1 MKANLMEENHTP
13 QPYSVSDNTDPDT
26 LDEIRRVVY
35 RHKWA
40 SLEDWVRSLD
50 ELADLDDEDIEQ
62 VERLARGDRDDIYF
76 E

>member
-1 MKANLMEENHTP
+1 MEENHIP
-13 QPYSVSDNTDPDT
+13 KPSPSRGKTDPDT
-26 LDEIRRVVY
+26 IDEIRRVVY

-50 ELADLDDEDIEQ
+50 ELADLDDEDIDE
-62 VERLARGDRDDIYF
+62 VERLTRGDRDDIFF

>member
-1 MKANLMEENHTP
+1 MEENPTQKRRP
-13 QPYSVSDNTDPDT
+13 ARGKSDPET
-26 LDEIRRVVY
+26 LDDIRRVVY

-50 ELADLDDEDIEQ
+50 ELADLDDEDIDE
-62 VERLARGDRDDIYF
+62 VERLTRSDRDDIYF

>member
-1 MKANLMEENHTP
+1 MKVNLMEENPTQKQRP
-13 QPYSVSDNTDPDT
+13 ARGSRDPVI
-26 LDEIRRVVY
+26 LDDIHRVVY

-50 ELADLDDEDIEQ
+50 ELADLDDDDIDE
-62 VERLARGDRDDIYF
+62 VERLTRSDRDDIYF

>member
-1 MKANLMEENHTP
+1 MEEDDT
-13 QPYSVSDNTDPDT
+13 QTQGRASGKSDPDT

-50 ELADLDDEDIEQ
+50 ELADLDDEDIDE
-62 VERLARGDRDDIYF
+62 VERLTRSDRDDIYF

>member
-1 MKANLMEENHTP
+1 MRVNLMEENHILRP
-13 QPYSVSDNTDPDT
+13 SPSSDKTDPNT
-26 LDEIRRVVY
+26 LDEISRVVY

-50 ELADLDDEDIEQ
+50 ELADLDDEDIDE
-62 VERLARGDRDDIYF
+62 VERLTKGDRDNIYF

>member
-1 MKANLMEENHTP
+1 MDENHIQTP
-13 QPYSVSDNTDPDT
+13 GAAKSKADLDT
-26 LDEIRRVVY
+26 LDDIHRAVY

-50 ELADLDDEDIEQ
+50 ELADLDDDDIEE
-62 VERLARGDRDDIYF
+62 VERLTKGDRDDIYF

>member
-1 MKANLMEENHTP
+1 MKDDHVQGPVRSRDKA
-13 QPYSVSDNTDPDT
+13 DPET

-50 ELADLDDEDIEQ
+50 ELADLDDDDIDE
-62 VERLARGDRDDIYF
+62 VERLTKSDRDDIYF

>member
-1 MKANLMEENHTP
+1 MEENHTP
-13 QPYSVSDNTDPDT
+13 KPRRASDSTDPDT

-50 ELADLDDEDIEQ
+50 ELADLDDEDIDE
-62 VERLARGDRDDIYF
+62 VERLTRGDRDDIYF

>member
-1 MKANLMEENHTP
+1 MDENHTQRP
-13 QPYSVSDNTDPDT
+13 SPASNKTDPDT
-26 LDEIRRVVY
+26 LNDIRRVVY

-50 ELADLDDEDIEQ
+50 ELADLDDDDIEE
-62 VERLARGDRDDIYF
+62 VERLTKGDRDDIYF

>member
-1 MKANLMEENHTP
+1 MDENHIP
-13 QPYSVSDNTDPDT
+13 RPSAAKSKTDPET
-26 LDEIRRVVY
+26 LDDIRRVVY

-50 ELADLDDEDIEQ
+50 ELADLDDDDIEE
-62 VERLARGDRDDIYF
+62 VERLTKGDRDDIYF

>member
-1 MKANLMEENHTP
+1 MEENPTP
-13 QPYSVSDNTDPDT
+13 KLRPATGNSDPET
-26 LDEIRRVVY
+26 LDDIRRVVY

-50 ELADLDDEDIEQ
+50 ELADLDDEDIDE
-62 VERLARGDRDDIYF
+62 VERLTRSDRDDIYF

>member
-1 MKANLMEENHTP
+1 MEENHTQWP
-13 QPYSVSDNTDPDT
+13 NAAKSRADLDT
-26 LDEIRRVVY
+26 LDDIRRVVY

-50 ELADLDDEDIEQ
+50 ELADLDDEDIEE
-62 VERLARGDRDDIYF
+62 VERLTKVDRDDIYF

>member
-1 MKANLMEENHTP
+1 ME
-13 QPYSVSDNTDPDT
+13 DNYIQRDAGPRDKPDPET
-26 LDEIRRVVY
+26 LDEIHRVVY

-50 ELADLDDEDIEQ
+50 ELADLDDDDIDE
-62 VERLARGDRDDIYF
+62 VERLTRGDRDNIYF

>member
-1 MKANLMEENHTP
+1 MRVTIMDENHTQRP
-13 QPYSVSDNTDPDT
+13 SPASSKADPDT
-26 LDEIRRVVY
+26 LNDIRRVVH

-50 ELADLDDEDIEQ
+50 ELADLDDDDIEE
-62 VERLARGDRDDIYF
+62 VERLTKGDRDDIYF

>member
-1 MKANLMEENHTP
+1 MDENHTQRP
-13 QPYSVSDNTDPDT
+13 SPASNKADPDT
-26 LDEIRRVVY
+26 LNDIRRVVY

-50 ELADLDDEDIEQ
+50 ELADLDDDDIEE
-62 VERLARGDRDDIYF
+62 VERLTKGDRDDIYF

>member
-1 MKANLMEENHTP
+1 MDENHTQRP
-13 QPYSVSDNTDPDT
+13 NTASSKADPDT
-26 LDEIRRVVY
+26 LNDIRRVVY

-50 ELADLDDEDIEQ
+50 ELADLDDDDIEE
-62 VERLARGDRDDIYF
+62 VERLTKGDRDDIYF